1 MWAKWLGA
9 FMILAAAA
17 TWGNEQAAVMRRRV
31 KELEDFRLGLRL
43 LSAEIGYTSTP
54 LPRALENVH
63 HRLSKT
69 TVRNFFSETGRLLK
83 EPEVGDATAAWS
95 GAMDRVKH
103 QLTLT
108 QEDWP
113 VLMRAGA
120 GLGNMG
126 RDHQIQQLEAAQMQ
140 LASHAATAAARCE
153 GGEKMWRYLGVMGGL
168 AVVILLL

>member
-69 TVRNFFSETGRLLK
+69 
-83 EPEVGDATAAWS
+83 
-95 GAMDRVKH
+95 DRK
-103 QLTLT
+103 
-108 QEDWP
+108 
-113 VLMRAGA
+113 
-120 GLGNMG
+120 
-126 RDHQIQQLEAAQMQ
+126 
-140 LASHAATAAARCE
+140 S
-153 GGEKMWRYLGVMGGL
+153 
-168 AVVILLL
+168 VV